1 MDILLSPLLPLI
13 LILLLALHC
22 YRQYWAKRNL
32 PQIDTCEFTGQLKK
46 VGNTYIGYRAASN
59 GSQRTIICFPGFLED
74 IRYFQELY
82 KDNDAELILVNNANY
97 HCPFLGARDTDD
109 IAELAWPENPYQL
122 GTIEHDAFYLG
133 LVLEHLASG
142 SNIVLHGHSRGG
154 AVVLETGRQY
164 PALTHSKARSVSAIL
179 EAPVLPQARTA
190 GQGSDAFPHGLAC
203 YFLPLL
209 LGWLRNSSEERRIKR
224 LMTGPV
230 TPLKHQL
237 LLSVPNNPRT
247 YATCVT
253 NLRSIV
259 AWQRTTPIDAY
270 NNFAS
275 LTVVMG
281 AHDNVLNNCSMLAST
296 ENGQAVNKGVSL
308 IKTERTNHFISLERP
323 EVMQNLI
330 LMQQD

>member
-13 LILLLALHC
+13 LILLLALHG
-22 YRQYWAKRNL
+22 YRQYWAKRDL
-32 PQIDTCEFTGQLKK
+32 SQTDTGEFSGQLMK
-46 VGNTYIGYRAASN
+46 VEQTYIAYRAASD
-59 GSQRTIICFPGFLED
+59 SCHRTIICFPGFMED

-109 IAELAWPENPYQL
+109 MTELAWPENPYPL

-164 PALTHSKARSVSAIL
+164 PELTNAKARSVSAIL

-190 GQGSDAFPHGLAC
+190 GKGAATLPHGLAC
-203 YFLPLL
+203 YLLPLL

-224 LMTGPV
+224 MMVGPV
-230 TPLKHQL
+230 TPLKQQL
-237 LLSVPNNPRT
+237 LPNVPNNPRT

-270 NNFAS
+270 NNFSA
-275 LTVVMG
+275 LTVIMG
-281 AHDNVLNNCSMLAST
+281 EHDHVLCNHSMLASI
-296 ENGQAVNKGVSL
+296 EKGQAINQGVSL
-308 IKTERTNHFISLERP
+308 VQTERTNHFISLEQP
-323 EVMQNLI
+323 EVMQAYYS
-330 LMQQD
+330 QVTS